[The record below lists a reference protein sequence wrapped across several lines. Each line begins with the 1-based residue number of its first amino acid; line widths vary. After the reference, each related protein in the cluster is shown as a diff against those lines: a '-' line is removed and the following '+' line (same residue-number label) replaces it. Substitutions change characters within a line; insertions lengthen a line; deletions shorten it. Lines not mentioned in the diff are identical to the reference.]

1 MPRPSTSTLHV
12 FSHLVPLITPRG
24 GNGVGGRLLNS
35 RTNNWKVAEPRSDQ
49 AVCAPD
55 PRATPSPPTAP
66 PLALRA
72 HRERR
77 RSKEGRGKRKG
88 KEKGQEQGE
97 HSRLKEEKQHITRC
111 CKGTWRSDS
120 EKSPG
125 VCEGAGAP
133 MSVTPTGLP
142 AQGR

>member
-1 MPRPSTSTLHV
+1 MGGSLTPGHTTGKWQSHVLTRPSVLPTPEQHPLRPRP
-12 FSHLVPLITPRG
+12 
-24 GNGVGGRLLNS
+24 
-35 RTNNWKVAEPRSDQ
+35 
-49 AVCAPD
+49 
-55 PRATPSPPTAP
+55 P

-77 RSKEGRGKRKG
+77 RSKEGREKRKG